1 MGTKTWEKIDYF
13 ASVCGILG
21 PLLMGA
27 GILISVVAYVGI
39 EGQSYGLMNHF
50 VSELGELGVSEMAV
64 VFNWGLILGGSLTT
78 IFMVYLASQI
88 DHWTKYPLGIMS
100 VFATINGALVG
111 VYPMNFLEPHIQ
123 VAMRFFNLGML
134 ISFLYS
140 LLFLF
145 SRWHP
150 FPRWMAAP
158 GLFNAVS
165 FTWFLNFPSDIN
177 SDVSFDEGMSTLLT
191 NRPDFIPMALL
202 EWIVILGI
210 LVWVLMLGC
219 YLLLNKSIR
228 SKLTS

>member
-1 MGTKTWEKIDYF
+1 MGTKPWRMFNSFT
-13 ASVCGILG
+13 SSCGISG
-21 PLLMGA
+21 PLLMGL
-27 GILISVVAYVGI
+27 GILISAVAYVGV

-50 VSELGELGVSEMAV
+50 VSELGELGVSELAA

-88 DHWTKYPLGIMS
+88 DHWVKYPLGILS
-100 VFATINGALVG
+100 VYTTVNGALVG

-140 LLFLF
+140 LLFLLTK
-145 SRWHP
+145 WHP

-158 GLFNAVS
+158 GLLNAG
-165 FTWFLNFPSDIN
+165 FFAWFLNYPSEMN
-177 SDVSFDEGMSTLLT
+177 SDVSFDQGMSTLLT

-202 EWIVILGI
+202 EWVVILGI
-210 LVWVLMLGC
+210 LVWVLILGG
-219 YLLLNKSIR
+219 YLLLKKKSQAE
-228 SKLTS
+228 